1 VGEVRFALAALGH
14 EVQWRLAGT
23 WARLEPGARVVAS
36 FIMPCNRC
44 RFCAV
49 GRDDLCETFFALNR
63 LQGVLY
69 DGESR
74 LARADGTPLA
84 MYSMAG
90 LAEYC
95 VVPATD
101 VFPVPEGLPL
111 EDACIL
117 GCAIMTAYGAVKHQA
132 GLRAAET
139 VAVVGVGGVGSNVIQ
154 LARVAGASRI
164 VAVDVRPEKLEAAR
178 GLGATDGVNAAAGDA
193 VAEVRRLT
201 GGEGVDVAFE
211 ALGRSET
218 VVAAFRMARDGGR
231 VVVIG
236 IAPGTTTAPIEITHL
251 VRRGIRLQGS
261 YGARVRGDMP
271 EIIALAA
278 AGRIS
283 VTQPISRRYRL
294 DQATWPTGPSIAA
307 RSPAA
312 PSSSWSDGPCSPPP
326 PPPAVSSSAPGSWPG
341 PGLRDTVVSDASSGG
356 GRHRG
361 RAAAPDGPA
370 GGVGGR
376 QGGALRLGGPRR
388 LLGGE

>member
-1 VGEVRFALAALGH
+1 MKAAVLPAVGAPLVVEDVPVPRPREGEVRLRVRACGVCHTDLHVVKGEVRFPLPAVLGH
-14 EVQWRLAGT
+14 EVSGTVEELGPGVAGFT
-23 WARLEPGARVVAS
+23 PGSRVVAS
-36 FIMPCNRC
+36 FIMPCGRC

-63 LQGVLY
+63 LKGVLY
-69 DGESR
+69 DGETR
-74 LARADGTPLA
+74 LRRTDGTPLA

-90 LAEYC
+90 LAEHC

-101 VFPVPEGLPL
+101 VFPVPDTLPL

-132 GLRAAET
+132 GLRPAET

-154 LARVAGASRI
+154 LARLFGATRV
-164 VAVDVRPEKLEAAR
+164 VAVDVRPEKLEAAHR
-178 GLGATDGVNAAAGDA
+178 LGATDGVDASAGDA

-211 ALGRSET
+211 ALGRPET
-218 VVAAFRMARDGGR
+218 VTAAFKMARDGGR

-236 IAPGTTTAPIEITHL
+236 IAAGATPAPIEITHL

-271 EIIALAA
+271 ELVALAA

-283 VTQPISRRYRL
+283 VSQPISRRYRL
-294 DQATWPTGPSIAA
+294 EEADQAYRALDRGEIT
-307 RSPAA
+307 
-312 PSSSWSDGPCSPPP
+312 
-326 PPPAVSSSAPGSWPG
+326 
-341 PGLRDTVVSDASSGG
+341 
-356 GRHRG
+356 G
-361 RAAAPDGPA
+361 RAIVVMG
-370 GGVGGR
+370 
-376 QGGALRLGGPRR
+376 
-388 LLGGE
+388 